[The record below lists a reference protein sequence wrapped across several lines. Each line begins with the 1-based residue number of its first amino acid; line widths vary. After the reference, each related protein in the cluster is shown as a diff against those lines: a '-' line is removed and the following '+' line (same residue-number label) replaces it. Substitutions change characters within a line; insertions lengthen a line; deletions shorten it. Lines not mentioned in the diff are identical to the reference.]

1 MNRSNGP
8 RKLQDLPSSSLFLK
22 NYKFKKYLHFD
33 FRLLKDNNQKLECMM
48 NEIRDPKWVSSY
60 AFFPYIH
67 FEIVFKKYVT
77 IKTVEDGKIQ
87 KTKESRKKVRK
98 IYYAAHRD
106 SIIYKYYG
114 DLLNDAYN
122 KFVIANNLDDVAIAY
137 RNNKPGKNNIHFAH
151 EVFDTL
157 MKQDQ
162 AIVIALDFTSF
173 FDKISHKALKRNLKK
188 VLNVSELS
196 DDWYAIYKNL
206 TRYSYI
212 DKEDIDNFLLD
223 KYGRKKLENIRH
235 KLPRLMNSYEF
246 RAFKQNKIKIN
257 DQKYGIPQGSAISA
271 VCSNVHLIEFDS
283 RVLEW
288 VKSKNP
294 DALYRRYCDDLVLVI
309 PTEEVSSSLLKNLN
323 QELIDIV
330 ESFSNEGLVIQPEK
344 TELKLFKA
352 TRIYDIDEKLSS
364 FDYLGFVTDGHTIKI
379 REKSLFKYYS
389 RAYKKAKDSKRI
401 SLATR
406 KPGPKREL
414 YDIYTHLGF
423 EHLGYGN
430 FITYANKAHH
440 IMSTLP
446 CKSLISR
453 QVARHWNKIHKKL

>member
-8 RKLQDLPSSSLFLK
+8 RKLQDLPSSSQFFK
-22 NYKFKKYLHFD
+22 KYKFKRYLHFD
-33 FRLLKDNNQKLECMM
+33 FRLSSDNNQKLECVMKEVC
-48 NEIRDPKWVSSY
+48 NPKWVSSY

-67 FEIVFKKYVT
+67 FEIVFKKYIT
-77 IKTVEDGKIQ
+77 IKKNVDGKTLKI
-87 KTKESRKKVRK
+87 KEPRTKVRK

-114 DLLNDAYN
+114 DLLNDSYN
-122 KFVIANNLDDVAIAY
+122 KFVIANNLDEVAVAY

-157 MKQDQ
+157 MKQNQ

-173 FDKISHKALKRNLKK
+173 FDNISHTALKRNLKS
-188 VLNVSELS
+188 VLNVNELS

-212 DKEDIDNFLLD
+212 NKEDIDNFLLD
-223 KYGRKKLENIRH
+223 KYGRKKLKRIGH
-235 KLPRLMNSYEF
+235 KLPRIMNSNEF
-246 RAFKQNKIKIN
+246 RVFKKNKIETN
-257 DQKYGIPQGSAISA
+257 NEKYGIPQGSAISA
-271 VCSNVHLIEFDS
+271 VCSNVHLIEFDR

-288 VKSKNP
+288 VKGKNSN
-294 DALYRRYCDDLVLVI
+294 ALYRRYCDDLVLVI
-309 PTEEVSSSLLKNLN
+309 PTEKASISLLENLS
-323 QELIDIV
+323 QELLDIV
-330 ESFSNEGLVIQPEK
+330 ESFSNEGLVVQPEK
-344 TELKLFKA
+344 TELKLFKNS
-352 TRIYDIDEKLSS
+352 RVYDISGNLSS
-364 FDYLGFVTDGHTIKI
+364 FDYLGFVTDGYTIKI
-379 REKSLFKYYS
+379 REKSVFKYYS
-389 RAYKKAKDSKRI
+389 RAYKKAKDSNRI

-414 YDIYTHLGF
+414 YDIYTHLGY

-440 IMSTLP
+440 LMSTLP
-446 CKSLISR
+446 GKSLINR
-453 QVARHWNKIHKKL
+453 QVARHWNKIHKRL